1 MNRKTI
7 FELRKNVSVQPQSQQ
22 KLCRREFLGQMAF
35 IKGKSASAFF
45 RGRSVTAVKWEEIAA
60 FNMQVLPQYMEKCV
74 IGTTFKKK
82 KKKESLDVPSPTSH
96 P

>member
-1 MNRKTI
+1 
-7 FELRKNVSVQPQSQQ
+7 
-22 KLCRREFLGQMAF
+22 MAF

-60 FNMQVLPQYMEKCV
+60 FNMQVLPQNMEKCV

-82 KKKESLDVPSPTSH
+82 KKKESRH
-96 P
+96 

>member
-22 KLCRREFLGQMAF
+22 KLCRREFLGQMPF

-82 KKKESLDVPSPTSH
+82 KKKESRH
-96 P
+96 